1 MLKSSR
7 PSNPVTLTYFGQ
19 SQPWVWLMG
28 CHLNYRNPPSKL
40 GLPLMITERDKG
52 SFCKQLE
59 FSEANFYQLWAEW
72 WRWKFMRP
80 KGLSELC
87 LLSFPPLG
95 IAFTVFYKFVCLE
108 ERRSTSVAV
117 GNMKIF
123 ALYIWREASIPLE
136 VDGAEYYSKATKI
149 KLLATSN
156 KTHKFN

>member
-1 MLKSSR
+1 
-7 PSNPVTLTYFGQ
+7 
-19 SQPWVWLMG
+19 
-28 CHLNYRNPPSKL
+28 
-40 GLPLMITERDKG
+40 
-52 SFCKQLE
+52 
-59 FSEANFYQLWAEW
+59 
-72 WRWKFMRP
+72 MRP

-136 VDGAEYYSKATKI
+136 VDGAEYYSKATKNCWRLQTKPTNSTNSTADRI
-149 KLLATSN
+149 NTAINTITNTFTINTTRNTRNFFLKY
-156 KTHKFN
+156 